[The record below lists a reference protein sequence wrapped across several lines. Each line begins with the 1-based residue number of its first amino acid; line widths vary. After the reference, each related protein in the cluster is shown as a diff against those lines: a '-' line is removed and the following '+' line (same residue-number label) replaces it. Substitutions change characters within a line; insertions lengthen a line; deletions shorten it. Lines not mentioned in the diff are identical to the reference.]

1 MDQTEQCEKVREHL
15 RHNLGAWR
23 DKAIMEL
30 GLWYVTAQML
40 DDAADAAVQVL
51 YEAVPSHLIE
61 RE

>member
-1 MDQTEQCEKVREHL
+1 MDVTEECEEVREHL
-15 RHNLGAWR
+15 RHNLQVWR

-30 GLWYVTAQML
+30 GLWFVTSRML

-51 YEAVPSHLIE
+51 YEACPERLIE